1 MIKVEE
7 SINQLRKQS
16 QKEGG
21 HLYRVHLQ
29 KSYLNKSSNQLKNLK
44 SILDESINQVIE
56 GNKSIIEQVYA
67 NQPAERFETD
77 EVLYTHNVNGENIG
91 EYFDVASKEESG
103 YGVLTKQLNQTDL
116 KMNNTLLVKQQQ
128 NPMLV
133 PTSPF
138 QSANKENSYA
148 KKYLSKKK
156 KNSGNFDLPLRKEGA
171 AAAGLN
177 DSSIS
182 QKFNIKNL

>member
-1 MIKVEE
+1 MRNQNRKE
-7 SINQLRKQS
+7 SGS
-16 QKEGG
+16 
-21 HLYRVHLQ
+21 LYRVHLQ
-29 KSYLNKSSNQLKNLK
+29 KSYLNKNSNQLKNLK
-44 SILDESINQVIE
+44 SILDESINQVVE

-67 NQPAERFETD
+67 KQPVERFETD

-91 EYFDVASKEESG
+91 EYFDIASKVESG
-103 YGVLTKQLNQTDL
+103 YGVLTKQLNQSGL
-116 KMNNTLLVKQQQ
+116 KTNTLLSKQQQ
-128 NPMLV
+128 QQQNQMLV

-156 KNSGNFDLPLRKEGA
+156 KNSGSFDMPLRKEG
-171 AAAGLN
+171 AGLN

-182 QKFNIKNL
+182 QKINIKNL